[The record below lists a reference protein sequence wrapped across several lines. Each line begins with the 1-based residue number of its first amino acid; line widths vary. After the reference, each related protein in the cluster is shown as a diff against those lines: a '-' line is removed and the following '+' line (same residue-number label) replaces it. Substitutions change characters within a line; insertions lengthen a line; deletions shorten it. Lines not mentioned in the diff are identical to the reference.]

1 MPTPCIRLPG
11 VRPAAKHRRRRD
23 HRLARR
29 LLGLTALMAATGL
42 VAPLTITGPVSAGQ
56 NGRPI
61 IFGASGTVAELSR
74 NVGAPLAVHAYG
86 KLDRGVPRGDLVNMK
101 PNVNWQTVASA
112 RPGSAVYDDIVRWA
126 DTLKNRR
133 GTTMFIFHHEPEV
146 HPLGTTSEFI
156 AAYRHVVTLFR
167 LRGVRNV
174 EYTWNMTA
182 NAFRVSP
189 GDRRYAGR
197 WYPGDAYVDNVASD
211 PYNWYDCGEG
221 RGNWKSL
228 HEVAGA
234 SLAFARA
241 RGKQLVLAEWGS
253 QSGPRRAQWLR
264 EARDWF
270 VANSST
276 IRAVFYFQTPLSRQ
290 RPGCRWRLT
299 SDQDLRAFGQMARDG
314 SRFSG

>member
-11 VRPAAKHRRRRD
+11 VRPAAKHRRRSD

-29 LLGLTALMAATGL
+29 LVGLTALMAATGV
-42 VAPLTITGPVSAGQ
+42 VAPLTLTGPVSAGQ
-56 NGRPI
+56 NSRPI
-61 IFGASGTVAELSR
+61 IFGASGTVDELSR
-74 NVGAPLAVHAYG
+74 NVGASLAVHAYG
-86 KLDRGVPRGDLVNMK
+86 KLSGGVPRGALVNMK
-101 PNVNWQTVASA
+101 PTVNWRTVASA
-112 RPGSAVYDDIVRWA
+112 RAGSSVYSDIARWA
-126 DTLKNRR
+126 DTLKSR
-133 GTTMFIFHHEPEV
+133 GGMTMFIFHHEPEV
-146 HPLGTTSEFI
+146 HPLGSPQEFI
-156 AAYRHVVTLFR
+156 DAYRRVVTIFR
-167 LRGVRNV
+167 ERGVRNV

-197 WYPGDAYVDNVASD
+197 YYPGDAYVDNVASD

-221 RGNWKSL
+221 RGKWRSL
-228 HEVAGA
+228 NEVAGA
-234 SLAFARA
+234 SLAFARSH
-241 RGKQLVLAEWGS
+241 GKSLVLAEWGS

-264 EARDWF
+264 DARDWF

-290 RPGCRWRLT
+290 RPGCRWRLA
-299 SDQDLRAFGQMARDG
+299 SSEDLRAFGEMARDG